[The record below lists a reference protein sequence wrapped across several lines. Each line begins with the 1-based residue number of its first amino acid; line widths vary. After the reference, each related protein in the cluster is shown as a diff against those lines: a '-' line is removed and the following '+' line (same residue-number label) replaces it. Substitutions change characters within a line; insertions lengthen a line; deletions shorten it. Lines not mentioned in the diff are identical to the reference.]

1 MPIEI
6 DHIYRVN
13 KTLLEMFKDRGGEI
27 EDNLFTSGL
36 SLENFRILAKSFN
49 SIEKNLSP
57 FNFVVDGK
65 EVHFICFKKKIA
77 KTFIEDSIA
86 KQQKVDKYIRKPKGI
101 SMLVI
106 FNEEIQ
112 DGMPL
117 NLLGIEIFHYKEL
130 LYNPSHHDLVPKHE
144 IINKEDCP
152 YSENE
157 LPVIDVN
164 DVMARYLNMTPGQIC
179 KITRTNTSCGTSIY
193 YRICRFI

>member
-57 FNFVVDGK
+57 FNFIVDGK
-65 EVHFICFKKKIA
+65 EVHFICFKKKVN
-77 KTFIEDSIA
+77 KKFIEDSIV
-86 KQQKVDKYIRKPKGI
+86 KQSKVDKYIRKNEGI

-106 FNEEIQ
+106 FNEELQ

-117 NLLGIEIFHYKEL
+117 NLLDIEIFHYKEL

-144 IINKEDCP
+144 IIDRDDCP
-152 YSENE
+152 YSDNE